1 MLANMGCAEVT
12 HSGLCDAIDAIF
24 EHGKEGRSEFKLTH
38 YYLIKFKNGTDMP
51 VTKRP
56 QKYKNIPIFVQK
68 MEK

>member
-38 YYLIKFKNGTDMP
+38 YYLI
-51 VTKRP
+51 
-56 QKYKNIPIFVQK
+56 
-68 MEK
+68 

>member
-24 EHGKEGRSEFKLTH
+24 EHGKEGRSELKLTH
-38 YYLIKFKNGTDMP
+38 NCLIKFKNGTDMP

-56 QKYKNIPIFVQK
+56 QNYKIIPIFVQS
-68 MEK
+68 